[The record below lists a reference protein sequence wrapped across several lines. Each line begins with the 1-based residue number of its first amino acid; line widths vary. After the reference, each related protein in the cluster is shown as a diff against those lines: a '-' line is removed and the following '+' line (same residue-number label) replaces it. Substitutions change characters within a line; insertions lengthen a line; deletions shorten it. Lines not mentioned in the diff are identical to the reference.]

1 MGRRR
6 WQRTGVVGATGHPWA
21 PALRITSVGI
31 HGPRWPAEW
40 ELNQVA
46 TLIAQADNQDTLGA
60 NMGEALRPT
69 RRTILTAAAATGAAG
84 LLGACGGDE
93 GTEAGAGGTTAA
105 PETATTTAAPTQQ
118 ASPTQQPGAG
128 SGAEALAKVGDV
140 AVGGGVINS
149 SAKVV
154 ITQPAQGQFK
164 GFSAVC
170 KHQGCL
176 VDRVQN
182 SQIICPCHGS
192 RYSAEDGSVQ
202 NPPATTGLDVVQVR
216 VEGDSIVRA

>member
-1 MGRRR
+1 
-6 WQRTGVVGATGHPWA
+6 
-21 PALRITSVGI
+21 
-31 HGPRWPAEW
+31 
-40 ELNQVA
+40 
-46 TLIAQADNQDTLGA
+46 
-60 NMGEALRPT
+60 MGEALRPT

-105 PETATTTAAPTQQ
+105 PETTTTTAAPTQQSSPTQQ
-118 ASPTQQPGAG
+118 ASPTQQQGAG
-128 SGAEALAKVGDV
+128 SGAESLAQVGDV
-140 AVGGGVINS
+140 VVGSGVINS

-176 VDRVQN
+176 VDRVQSN
-182 SQIICPCHGS
+182 QIICPCHGS

-202 NPPATTGLDVVQVR
+202 NPPATSSLDVVEVR

>member
-1 MGRRR
+1 
-6 WQRTGVVGATGHPWA
+6 
-21 PALRITSVGI
+21 
-31 HGPRWPAEW
+31 
-40 ELNQVA
+40 
-46 TLIAQADNQDTLGA
+46 
-60 NMGEALRPT
+60 MGEALRPT

-93 GTEAGAGGTTAA
+93 GTEAGAGGATAA
-105 PETATTTAAPTQQ
+105 PETTTTTAAPTQQ
-118 ASPTQQPGAG
+118 ASPQQQGAG
-128 SGAEALAKVGDV
+128 SGAEALVKVGDV
-140 AVGGGVINS
+140 AVGSGVINS

-176 VDRVQN
+176 VDRVQSN
-182 SQIICPCHGS
+182 QIICPCHGS

-216 VEGDSIVRA
+216 VEGDSVVRA